1 MSLDLEINARY
12 LWKNGV
18 CKHITKEKRQLS
30 SLIYFTENLMLIE
43 KIREMQMF
51 FLKRR
56 WFTQNIVF
64 GQLAASLSNIRQA
77 VT

>member
-12 LWKNGV
+12 SWKNGV
-18 CKHITKEKRQLS
+18 CKHNTKEKRQLS

-56 WFTQNIVF
+56 WFTQNNVF
-64 GQLAASLSNIRQA
+64 GQLAASPSNIRQA